1 MFRNYNYFIV
11 TFSKCIDKSA
21 ILYLLVA
28 CVRVSPHRFRSVV
41 FRRTHPRYKP
51 SVYMRPPLAPLM
63 SAIMSLT
70 AWRLASAYPVS
81 PKDAYLS
88 CL

>member
-28 CVRVSPHRFRSVV
+28 YGYHHIAFALWYFVGRILDINLRFICVLLW
-41 FRRTHPRYKP
+41 RR
-51 SVYMRPPLAPLM
+51 
-63 SAIMSLT
+63 
-70 AWRLASAYPVS
+70 
-81 PKDAYLS
+81 
-88 CL
+88 